1 MFLMDFIPDYKI
13 AQDSVH
19 DEGSGTFG
27 TYSMAYTVSNE
38 DLRKTMRFVP
48 KKCDNA
54 LVVAASGDHPLFCS
68 LYGAKH
74 VDTFDVSYN
83 AKCFMDIK
91 VEAIKKLGY
100 IAYLE
105 FLKSVY
111 MLKVKPFCT
120 IKDVKYMPEILE
132 KIPKIESEYI
142 YALQDKA
149 LFSRGAHPISAA
161 SRPSVFEYYKMR
173 AKVKEP
179 YNFIMSDACNLSAYL
194 TKSYDFI
201 HLSNIFDY
209 IPGGKHQKIIAGLME
224 HVNVGGRIVTQ
235 CVNDGYDEVF
245 GFYMYLMS
253 KRYNNWKFEKKFIET
268 KSVFQNGV
276 WVLERTR

>member
-1 MFLMDFIPDYKI
+1 MDFIPDYKI
-13 AQDSVH
+13 AQDNFS
-19 DEGSGTFG
+19 DEGNGNFG
-27 TYSMAYTVSNE
+27 TYSMAYTVTNE
-38 DLRKTMRFVP
+38 DLRKTMQFIP

-83 AKCFMDIK
+83 AKCLMDIK

-100 IAYLE
+100 ISYLK
-105 FLKSVY
+105 FLKDIY

-120 IKDVKYMPEILE
+120 MKTVKHMPEILE
-132 KIPKIESEYI
+132 KLPKIESEYI
-142 YALQDKA
+142 YALHDKA

-161 SRPSVFEYYKMR
+161 SRPSILEYYRMR
-173 AKVKEP
+173 AKVTEL
-179 YNFIMSDACNLSAYL
+179 YNFIMTDACNLSVYL
-194 TKSYDFI
+194 DKSYDFI

-209 IPGGKHQKIIAGLME
+209 IPGGEHGKIITDLMK

-235 CVNDGYDEVF
+235 CVNDGYDEMF
-245 GFYMYLMS
+245 CFSLFLIS
-253 KRYNNWKFEKKFIET
+253 KRYKNWKFEKKFIET

-276 WVLERTR
+276 WVLERVR